1 MQRNFPSA
9 FKHPHAK
16 MEKAANDGHTH
27 EKKTKSSETVADTK
41 KAARQ
46 EQLKTESSVGPYT
59 GNDPD
64 VREGDSLFE
73 NIIEVVDPTGISSH
87 DDAERA
93 YNKEDKGVWDY
104 VDMAGAIPLA
114 GKLFKGAKLLKGGFN
129 LYKNAGKA
137 SGILTGTKALNALGA
152 SNDIKED
159 NIN

>member
-9 FKHPHAK
+9 FKS
-16 MEKAANDGHTH
+16 TH
-27 EKKTKSSETVADTK
+27 GPETVADPK
-41 KAARQ
+41 EYQRQ
-46 EQLKTESSVGPYT
+46 EQLKTQSSVGPYT

-93 YNKEDKGVWDY
+93 WNKEDKDAWDY

-129 LYKNAGKA
+129 LYKNARKA
-137 SGILTGTKALNALGA
+137 SGILTGTNVALNAPGA
-152 SNDIKED
+152 INDIKQD
-159 NIN
+159 NIK